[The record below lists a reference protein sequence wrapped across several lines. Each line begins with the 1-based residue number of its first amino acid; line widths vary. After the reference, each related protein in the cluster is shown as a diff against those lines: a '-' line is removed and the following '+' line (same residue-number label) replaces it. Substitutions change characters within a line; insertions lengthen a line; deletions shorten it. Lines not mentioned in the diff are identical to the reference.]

1 MRLSNKINPDFLA
14 AGISAFIIT
23 VCSVLLYADYAI
35 REGAGDA
42 KRIGTITY
50 KKKVAQRKYAS
61 QVVWED
67 LEQNTPVYN
76 NDTIRTAD
84 LSEAIVNLEDGTSIN
99 VDENSLILLAATG
112 AGINI
117 DFSHGSITANR
128 AAGATGDA
136 GQVTIQSKE
145 AVVSLD
151 KGDVKLSKTGD
162 MGMDVTVTAG
172 TAEIKTGDVEKTIA
186 KDEKAVIT
194 KDRQAKVVRLNLKLS
209 SPRPNENLVT
219 AAAAMPVSFAW
230 EKAEGVG
237 AVSLEIA
244 RDGGFTRGVMTR
256 PTAGTAH
263 VENLAEGA
271 YYWRIRAFNT
281 ATGAPEYSDTRKIG
295 VIRDLPLRL
304 LYPRNNEIMSYSV
317 KPPIINLRW
326 AENRLATEYI
336 VEVTRDQAFRSV
348 DRSVTTPLREISV
361 DGLGAGAY
369 YWRVRTRNAGV
380 GAYVATSVASSFRIE
395 KIDALGP
402 PSLIAPAD
410 GRRLSASMFGKNR
423 NFMFS
428 WSADSQV
435 GGYELLIARD
445 DGFRDVAF
453 RARSGGNFFA
463 MNEALS
469 PGTYYWRVGALPR
482 GGGSKSFSA
491 ASRFTV
497 VAAGAVRPGAPRVTG
512 SAEADGAKRVTVR
525 FPWTVNDFRGNC
537 LLELSR
543 DRGFLN
549 VVASR
554 NTREDYADIDN
565 IAPGEYYWRV
575 QLFEDERSQIAE
587 SGAQPL
593 YVGTRGELVGSARE
607 IMQGTTGVELAREEA
622 EFNKLREEAARKQ
635 REEQALRQKEARE
648 RGEQEEIAKKQE
660 VELALKQKEE
670 LARKQQEELI
680 QKQQEEL
687 ARKRQ
692 EEIAGKQQ
700 AELERKQQLEQ
711 AQKQRLEQAQ
721 KQQEELAR
729 KQQQELA
736 RKQQGELARKQQ
748 QELARKQQVELA
760 QKQQQ
765 ELARK
770 RQEEIDSRQQVELAR
785 KQREATGKPKPVL
798 TIVSSVRGS
807 EIYIDSKPRGRDTVT
822 ISQEAGIPTLV
833 EVKADGYV
841 TFKQKVT
848 LAPGEKKRID
858 ARLAVNIPVYREKYP
873 GRRTRWRTNL
883 ASTVTSRPVSRNNM
897 IVATTKSGVLTGL
910 SMTGARRW
918 STPLGSPARST
929 PAADNS
935 AVYVVT
941 VNGYLCSVNINTGA
955 VNWKKKVEGPLLFGA
970 APIVEKDRI
979 YLATSYGM
987 VQAFAPDGTAVWE
1000 RNLEE
1005 GIFSSI
1011 TFDDGLLYVG
1021 TDRSRVYALNAR
1033 NGTVRWS
1040 CDTDGRIFTSSPKVY
1055 RGYLFVGC
1063 YSGSFYAIDARSG
1076 WVKWV
1081 FRANKPVLSAPA
1093 FHGDSVFF
1101 GSEDG
1106 MFYAVGVRSGAKQ
1119 WEFRARAPIVTGP
1132 EVLGDSVLVPGGNTV
1147 YALDV
1152 ASGELNW
1159 KEGLASG
1166 INTPVT
1172 VVGNAA
1178 FVGLD
1183 NGEVVS
1189 LGSL

>member
-1 MRLSNKINPDFLA
+1 MRLSNNINPDLLA
-14 AGISAFIIT
+14 VGISAFIIT
-23 VCSVLLYADYAI
+23 VCSALLYADYSS

-42 KRIGTITY
+42 KQIGTITY

-84 LSEAIVNLEDGTSIN
+84 LSEAIVNLADGTSIN
-99 VDENSLILLAATG
+99 LDENSLILLASAG
-112 AGINI
+112 GGINI

-136 GQVTIQSKE
+136 GQVTIKSKE

-151 KGDVKLSKTGD
+151 KGDVKLSRTGD
-162 MGMDVTVTAG
+162 RGMDVTVTAG
-172 TAEIKTGDVEKTIA
+172 TAEIRTGAVEKTIA

-194 KDRQAKVVRLNLKLS
+194 EDRQAKVVRLNLKLS
-209 SPRPNENLVT
+209 SPRPNENFVT
-219 AAAAMPVSFAW
+219 TAAAMPVSFAW
-230 EKAEGVG
+230 KKADGAG

-244 RDGGFTRGVMTR
+244 RDGGFARGIMTR
-256 PTAGTAH
+256 PSAGTSH
-263 VENLAEGA
+263 VENLPEGT
-271 YYWRIRAFNT
+271 YYWRIRAFNA
-281 ATGAPEYSDTRKIG
+281 ATGAPEYSDIRKLG

-304 LYPRNNEIMSYSV
+304 LYPRNNEVMSYSV

-336 VEVTRDQAFRSV
+336 VEISRDPAFR
-348 DRSVTTPLREISV
+348 RIERTLTTPFREISV
-361 DGLGAGAY
+361 DRLGAGAY
-369 YWRVRTRNAGV
+369 YWRVKTRNAGV
-380 GAYVATSVASSFRIE
+380 GAYGATSAASAFRIDRLAE
-395 KIDALGP
+395 PGP
-402 PSLIAPAD
+402 PVLIAPAS
-410 GRRLSASMFGKNR
+410 GSRISSSMLGKNR

-428 WSADSQV
+428 WTADSEV
-435 GGYELLIARD
+435 GSYDLLIARD
-445 DGFRDVAF
+445 DGFRDIAF
-453 RARSGGNFFA
+453 RARITGNFHA
-463 MNEALS
+463 LNEGLQ
-469 PGTYYWRVGALPR
+469 PGSYYWRVVALPR
-482 GGGSKSFSA
+482 GDGREVASA
-491 ASRFTV
+491 ADRFTV
-497 VAAGAVRPGAPRVTG
+497 VAAGTVRPGAPRITG
-512 SAEADGAKRVTVR
+512 TADIDGAKRVTVR
-525 FPWTVNDFRGNC
+525 FPWTVSDFRGAR

-543 DRGFLN
+543 DRGFVN
-549 VVASR
+549 VVAVR
-554 NTREDYADIDN
+554 NTMEDHADIDA
-565 IAPGEYYWRV
+565 IPPGEYYWRV
-575 QLFEDERSQIAE
+575 RLYENGRSLIAE

-593 YVGTRGELVGSARE
+593 YVGTRGELVGSAGE
-607 IMQGTTGVELAREEA
+607 IVQGKTGAEIAREEA
-622 EFNKLREEAARKQ
+622 EFTRLREEAAKKL
-635 REEQALRQKEARE
+635 REEQALRRKEEQARREKEDQARRE
-648 RGEQEEIAKKQE
+648 REEIAKKQQE
-660 VELALKQKEE
+660 EQAVKEKEE
-670 LARKQQEELI
+670 LARKQ
-680 QKQQEEL
+680 
-687 ARKRQ
+687 R
-692 EEIAGKQQ
+692 EEIAGRQQAELERKQQENLARKQQQELALKQQ
-700 AELERKQQLEQ
+700 AELERKQQQEF
-711 AQKQRLEQAQ
+711 AR
-721 KQQEELAR
+721 KQQENLKRKQQEDLAR
-729 KQQQELA
+729 KQQELA
-736 RKQQGELARKQQ
+736 RKQQAEQ
-748 QELARKQQVELA
+748 A

-765 ELARK
+765 EQARK
-770 RQEEIDSRQQVELAR
+770 RQEEIDRRQQVDLAR

-798 TIVSSVRGS
+798 TIVSSVKGS
-807 EIYIDSKPRGRDTVT
+807 EIYIDSNLRGRDTVT
-822 ISQEAGIPTLV
+822 ITQEAGIGTLV

-841 TFKQKVT
+841 TFKQTVK

-858 ARLAVNIPVYREKYP
+858 ARLAVNIPVYREKHP

-897 IVATTKSGVLTGL
+897 IVATTKNGVLTGL
-910 SMTGARRW
+910 TMAGARRW

-929 PAADNS
+929 PATDNA

-955 VNWKKKVEGPLLFGA
+955 LNWKKKVEGPLLFGA
-970 APIVEKDRI
+970 EPIVEKDRI
-979 YLATSYGM
+979 YIATSYGM
-987 VQAFAPDGTAVWE
+987 VQAFAPDGRAVWE

-1011 TFDDGLLYVG
+1011 TYDDGLLYVG

-1033 NGTVRWS
+1033 DGSVRWS
-1040 CDTDGRIFTSSPKVY
+1040 CDTDGRIFTSSPKIY

-1081 FRANKPVLSAPA
+1081 FRANKPLLSAPA

-1119 WEFRARAPIVTGP
+1119 WEFRARAPILTGP
-1132 EVLGDSVLVPGGNTV
+1132 EVFGNSVLVPSGNTV
-1147 YALDV
+1147 YALDA
-1152 ASGELNW
+1152 ASGDLNW
-1159 KEGLASG
+1159 KEGLAAG